1 MEDTDDSRLR
11 ESHSGAFEMSNG
23 NSAFQSQHSFAR
35 ASSADH
41 DHEAL
46 VKAAMQEAARHP
58 ERHRMTALPSKTK
71 SSVKVI
77 DVKKMTTSQK
87 RLVLSRAMETS
98 GQDNER
104 LLNQIRQRQDRVGLE
119 RSRVEIQ
126 FTNINYEAEVLIGSS
141 GLPSVSNSFK
151 NIALTLGKLVG
162 KRPGE
167 KRKMKILKG
176 VTGALKPG
184 RMCLLL
190 GPPGSGKSS
199 LLKIL
204 AGKIKNSKLV
214 QVNGDI
220 LYNGKNFSEF
230 VVERS
235 SGYVEQ
241 TDQHYA
247 ALTVQETFDFAAWCQ
262 GTGYREDELHELL
275 RREEEQGITVT
286 DSDPAVDAY
295 LKANAASTPDHIATQ
310 TIMKLLGLEVCADTI
325 VGDQLLRGISGGQKK
340 RVTSGE
346 IIVGGKKVMFMDEIS
361 TGLDSATT
369 FLITKCLSNFCHI
382 MEGTLLVALLQPA
395 PETYNLFDDVM
406 LLSQGQLVYHGPRE
420 EVMPFFNKLGFACPK
435 AKGDADFL
443 QDVTIQ
449 KGQAQFRKDKSG
461 KHDYMTVKE
470 MAAAFY
476 QSEKGRSALE
486 AAEAPY
492 KGTQRQTDSLVT
504 TQYGLNWQQALKA
517 CMKRELKLVYRDRFN
532 LYSRT
537 FQITYLAF
545 LSATLFIKP
554 GHDTVQEGQLF
565 LLEIFFA
572 ALISTF
578 AGFGK
583 IPETVLALP
592 VFYKQRD
599 NKFFPAWCYA
609 LPKTILDLPLSIW
622 EALLWVCIPY
632 FAVGYYKDAGRFW
645 TYWLVLL
652 LTNMAS
658 NALFR
663 GCAAVGRDPIIASTV
678 GVLSIFALVFSGG
691 IMLARKLIRG
701 WWIWAYWISPLAFT
715 VRSLALNEFTTKQ
728 WSVPYEYDPS
738 ITIGEASL
746 AVFDIQTG
754 YWWVWLGVG
763 VLAAYAIVFNLI
775 ATVAF
780 TFLSFPQQ
788 IPAMSEEAAA
798 AIDAD
803 MEQRKVTDSGRM
815 ETNGYHHMEGTA
827 NGDKTVDASKVAQ
840 KEAEGDAAVAN
851 PGSAYGASALGPS
864 AGGGAGA
871 ASGSAD
877 AGTAAESAPSQPLQN
892 GDAAADGA
900 SEDGSE
906 HQGLSLPFDP
916 VALVFKD
923 IHYFVKRPDNKSEEL
938 ELLKGITGAFRP
950 GVLTALMGASG
961 AGKTTLMDVLAD
973 RKTGGR
979 IVGQQKLNGRNKTK
993 ATLARVMG
1001 YVEQNDIHTP
1011 ALTVL
1016 ESLKF
1021 SANLRLDRNV
1031 NKRSEA
1037 AFVDNVLDLVDMQG
1051 LRNALV
1057 GMPGVSG
1064 LSVEQRKRLT
1074 IAVELVSNPSIVF
1087 MDEPTSGLDARAA
1100 AIVMRSVKNTVRT
1113 GRTVICTIHQPSL
1126 EIFQAFDELLLLQ
1139 RGGSTLYAGAL
1150 GENSRDLITY
1160 FEKLGSPPITPG
1172 YNPATWM
1179 LENTTASVEE
1189 KEDIS
1194 FAEQF
1199 LNSELKG
1206 QTDQLVDEH
1215 SQENA
1220 YKPIEFKEKYAKRSS
1235 TQYLALLKKF
1245 SIAYWR
1251 TPEYNYIR
1259 FITTVI
1265 LGFVLGTLYWKI
1277 GHKRSSEQDVTAV
1290 VGAVN
1295 ATTIFLGA
1303 LYALNVLPVISVERA
1318 VYYRER
1324 ASFFYHS
1331 LPFSLAQCTVELPYI
1346 FVQACVYS
1354 CIVYWCTGLEL
1365 NVEKFFW
1372 FLLFLLLTL
1381 DEFTHV
1387 GIMSVNVSSNLQIA
1401 TTVLLTLIPTWNVL
1415 SGFYIAKPQIRGWW
1429 IWAYYLNPMTW
1440 TTYGLVASQL
1450 GDVPNLVAQPDGSLI
1465 SIADYVRTAL
1475 GFEHYYI
1482 GWCVLISFGWCF
1494 FFRVVSAISLQYLN
1508 FQTR

>member
-1 MEDTDDSRLR
+1 MQDTDDNRLR
-11 ESHSGAFEMSNG
+11 QSRSGAFEMSNSH
-23 NSAFQSQHSFAR
+23 SAFQSQHSFAR

-41 DHEAL
+41 DHESL
-46 VKAAMQEAARHP
+46 VKAAMEEAARHP
-58 ERHRMTALPSKTK
+58 ERHRMTALPSKAK
-71 SSVKVI
+71 SSVEVI
-77 DVKKMTTSQK
+77 DVKRLTTSQK

-119 RSRVEIQ
+119 RSKVEIQ

-151 NIALTLGKLVG
+151 NLALSIGKLVG
-162 KRPGE
+162 KRSGE

-275 RREEEQGITVT
+275 RREKEQGITVT

-346 IIVGGKKVMFMDEIS
+346 IIVGGKK
-361 TGLDSATT
+361 
-369 FLITKCLSNFCHI
+369 
-382 MEGTLLVALLQPA
+382 
-395 PETYNLFDDVM
+395 
-406 LLSQGQLVYHGPRE
+406 GQIVYHGPRE
-420 EVMPFFNKLGFACPK
+420 EVMPFFNKLGFECPE

-476 QSEKGRSALE
+476 QSQKGKSALE

-492 KGTQRQTDSLVT
+492 KGSQRQTDSLVT
-504 TQYGLNWQQALKA
+504 TQYGLNWRQALKA

-645 TYWLVLL
+645 TYWLVLF

-701 WWIWAYWISPLAFT
+701 WWIWAYWVSPLAFT

-728 WSVPYEYDPS
+728 WSGPYEYDPS

-788 IPAMSEEAAA
+788 RPAMSEEAAA

-803 MEQRKVTDSGRM
+803 VKSDKASSSKTQQRKVTDSARVD
-815 ETNGYHHMEGTA
+815 TNGYHHVSGRA
-827 NGDKTVDASKVAQ
+827 NGEKTVDASQVAE
-840 KEAEGDAAVAN
+840 KEAQGDAAVAN

-871 ASGSAD
+871 VPGNAD
-877 AGTAAESAPSQPLQN
+877 AQAGTGAASTPSQPLQT
-892 GDAAADGA
+892 GDAAAAGA
-900 SEDGSE
+900 SESGRE
-906 HQGLSLPFDP
+906 QQGLSLPFDP

-979 IVGQQKLNGRNKTK
+979 ITGEQKLNGRDKIK

-1011 ALTVL
+1011 ALTVV

-1037 AFVDNVLDLVDMQG
+1037 AFVDNVLELVDMQG

-1113 GRTVICTIHQPSL
+1113 GRTVVCTIHQPSL

-1150 GENSRDLITY
+1150 GEDSRDLITY
-1160 FEKLGSPPITPG
+1160 FEKLGSPRITPG

-1189 KEDIS
+1189 KQDIS

-1199 LNSELKG
+1199 LDSELKG

-1220 YKPIEFKEKYAKRSS
+1220 YKPIEFKEKYAKSS
-1235 TQYLALLKKF
+1235 SRQYLALLKKF

-1331 LPFSLAQCTVELPYI
+1331 LPFALAQCTVELPYI

-1354 CIVYWCTGLEL
+1354 CIVYWCAGLEL

-1465 SIADYVRTAL
+1465 SIADYGTS
-1475 GFEHYYI
+1475 H
-1482 GWCVLISFGWCF
+1482 VLAAWISM
-1494 FFRVVSAISLQYLN
+1494 AD
-1508 FQTR
+1508 TPAH